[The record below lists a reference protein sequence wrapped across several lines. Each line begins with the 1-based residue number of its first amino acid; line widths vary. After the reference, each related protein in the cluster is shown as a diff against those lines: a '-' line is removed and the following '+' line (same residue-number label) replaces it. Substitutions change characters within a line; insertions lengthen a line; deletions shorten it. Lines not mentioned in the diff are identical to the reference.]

1 LRPCIVFWTLFP
13 IQKIIGMIVVANFA
27 AGAAGIPGRNNHAH
41 LTTNKIGRKHRQFT
55 STGQFRDDRTLM
67 QACAKPEKPIS
78 VAAIFDTSMI
88 RSLTK
93 GPRSVIRAVAVPPV
107 S

>member
-1 LRPCIVFWTLFP
+1 
-13 IQKIIGMIVVANFA
+13 MIVVANFA
-27 AGAAGIPGRNNHAH
+27 AGAAGTPGRNNHAH
-41 LTTNKIGRKHRQFT
+41 LTTNRIGCKHCQFS

-67 QACAKPEKPIS
+67 QTCAKPEKPSS

-93 GPRSVIRAVAVPPV
+93 GPRSAIRTVAVPPV